1 MKSQPSSQVGTQAVE
16 RTYVSI
22 TQSINNDAKKGT
34 YRRITTLFLGSY
46 TDR

>member
-1 MKSQPSSQVGTQAVE
+1 MKSQPSSQAGTQAVKH
-16 RTYVSI
+16 TYISI

-46 TDR
+46 TDK